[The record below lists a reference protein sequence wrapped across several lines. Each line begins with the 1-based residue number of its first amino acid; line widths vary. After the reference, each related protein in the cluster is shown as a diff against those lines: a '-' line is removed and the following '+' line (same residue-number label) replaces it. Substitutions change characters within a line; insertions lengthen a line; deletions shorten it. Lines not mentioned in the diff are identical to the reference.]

1 MSKYC
6 DANRFTIL
14 DIVSKKKE
22 KKVEENKKKEK
33 YHTTYIYNF
42 ERRAV

>member
-14 DIVSKKKE
+14 DIVSKKK